1 MTRAPDTMGVLMT
14 TDVVTDAAVLE
25 ERVHELRDVMTLVPR
40 VLLSVTLAGPAP
52 SGSAGTSRLCQDCPR
67 PSQHLPGQAVLSFT
81 APLRQG
87 QRQGLPPHSN
97 QQRLTAHR
105 TKSLAANPYG
115 ARGSS
120 LALMTSVG
128 TASRSGG
135 DRSAARFD
143 TNPSKTAP
151 SRRGL
156 SGKGRSRAAAI
167 ASACCGDG

>member
-87 QRQGLPPHSN
+87 QRQGPSTPTRIYS
-97 QQRLTAHR
+97 
-105 TKSLAANPYG
+105 
-115 ARGSS
+115 
-120 LALMTSVG
+120 
-128 TASRSGG
+128 ASR
-135 DRSAARFD
+135 R
-143 TNPSKTAP
+143 TAP
-151 SRRGL
+151 S
-156 SGKGRSRAAAI
+156 
-167 ASACCGDG
+167 